1 MSNRRDFV
9 KTAGLALGATILP
22 RRVLGMGWQAP
33 SATLNIAL
41 IGAGGRGLEVM
52 SQLAGTENIVAVCDV
67 DFAYV
72 DRSVEGR
79 VRPRN
84 GREPSPENVKLGD
97 AYTKATRYGDF
108 RRMLEERKDIDA
120 VVVAT
125 PDHLHA
131 PIAMAAMQLGKHVYI
146 EKPLAYSVYETR
158 LLTRTARDAKVVAE
172 MGNQGHSEE
181 GTRRIKDIIDS
192 GILGPV
198 REVHVWTDR
207 PVRFWAQGIPR
218 PAAPA
223 APAAHAVGTQT
234 AAPAQ
239 GPASGGAASTP
250 DTIVPPRWSM
260 RTVEQ
265 AILEKMASHAQS
277 PPPGLNWDL
286 WLGPAPEIAYHPVY
300 HPFSWR
306 GWIDFGV
313 GALGDMGAHL
323 VDQPIWALGL
333 GAPTSVVA
341 SSSPWGGPAS
351 NPASYPLAMT
361 AQYEFA
367 ARGAQPPVR
376 LHWYDG
382 GLLPPRPPFFPD
394 SEPLPIGAGG
404 GGVFIG
410 ERGILTY
417 EVYGRNPKVYP
428 ASLAAEAEH
437 VPKTTPRIEGKH
449 ELNWARAC
457 KGESSVSSPFE
468 YSAMLTEI
476 MLLGL
481 VALRAG
487 QGKKILYDAASMA
500 ITNVPDA
507 NQYLTRTYRAGWA
520 L

>member
-1 MSNRRDFV
+1 MTNRRDFV
-9 KTAGLALGATILP
+9 KAAGLGLGAMIVP
-22 RRVLGMGWQAP
+22 RHVLGMSRSAP
-33 SATLNIAL
+33 LNIAL

-52 SQLAGTENIVAVCDV
+52 SQLAGSENIVAVCDV
-67 DFAYV
+67 DFGYV
-72 DRSVEGR
+72 DRSVQGR
-79 VRPRN
+79 LRPRN
-84 GREPSPENVKLGD
+84 GREPSAENVKLGE
-97 AYTKATRYGDF
+97 AYAKAARHGDF
-108 RRMLEERKDIDA
+108 RRMLEERQDIEA
-120 VVVAT
+120 VVIAT

-158 LLTRTARDAKVVAE
+158 LLTRTARDTRVVAE

-181 GTRRIKDIIDS
+181 GTRRIKDIIDA
-192 GILGPV
+192 GILGAV

-218 PAAPA
+218 PPAPA
-223 APAAHAVGTQT
+223 ADT
-234 AAPAQ
+234 AASAAGGPQ
-239 GPASGGAASTP
+239 GQGAGATSAP
-250 DTIVPPRWSM
+250 DPNVHPRWSM

-265 AILEKMASHAQS
+265 AILEKMATNPQS
-277 PPPGLNWDL
+277 PPPGLDWDL
-286 WLGPAPEIAYHPVY
+286 WLGPAPERPYHPAY

-333 GAPTSVVA
+333 GAPASVVA

-361 AQYEFA
+361 AQYEFP
-367 ARGAQPPVR
+367 ARGTQPPVR
-376 LHWYDG
+376 LSWYDG

-394 SEPLPIGAGG
+394 EEPLPIGAGG

-428 ASLAAEAEH
+428 ASVAAEAER

-449 ELNWARAC
+449 ELNWVKAC
-457 KGESSVSSPFE
+457 KGESTVSSPFE

-487 QGKKILYDAASMA
+487 QGKKILYDAAAMS

-507 NQYLTRTYRAGWA
+507 NQYLTRSYRAGWA

>member
-1 MSNRRDFV
+1 MTNRRDFV
-9 KTAGLALGATILP
+9 KASGLALGAMIVP
-22 RRVLGMGWQAP
+22 RHVLGMGRSAP
-33 SATLNIAL
+33 SATLNIAF

-52 SQLAGTENIVAVCDV
+52 SQFAGVENIVAVCDV

-72 DRSVEGR
+72 DRSVQGR
-79 VRPRN
+79 LRPRN
-84 GREPSPENVKLGD
+84 GREPSAENVKLGE
-97 AYTKATRYGDF
+97 AYSKATRYADF
-108 RRMLEERKDIDA
+108 RRMLEERRDIDA
-120 VVVAT
+120 VVIAT

-158 LLTRTARDAKVVAE
+158 LLARTARDTRVVAE

-218 PAAPA
+218 PPAPVA
-223 APAAHAVGTQT
+223 DTT
-234 AAPAQ
+234 AAAAGGPQ
-239 GPASGGAASTP
+239 GQGSSAANAP
-250 DTIVPPRWSM
+250 DPNVHPRWSM

-265 AILEKMASHAQS
+265 AILEKMATNPQS
-277 PPPGLNWDL
+277 PPPGLDWDL
-286 WLGPAPEIAYHPVY
+286 WLGPAPATPYHPAY

-323 VDQPIWALGL
+323 VDQPVWALGL
-333 GAPTSVVA
+333 GAPSSAVA
-341 SSSPWGGPAS
+341 SSSPWGGPADK
-351 NPASYPLAMT
+351 PASYPLAMT
-361 AQYEFA
+361 AQYEFP
-367 ARGAQPPVR
+367 ARGTQPPVR

-394 SEPLPIGAGG
+394 DEPLPIGAGG

-428 ASLAAEAEH
+428 ASVAAEAER
-437 VPKTTPRIEGKH
+437 VPKTTPRIDGKH
-449 ELNWARAC
+449 ELNWAKAC
-457 KGESSVSSPFE
+457 KGESTVSSPFE

-487 QGKKILYDAASMA
+487 QGKKIVYDAAAMS
-500 ITNVPDA
+500 ITNVPEA
-507 NQYLTRTYRAGWA
+507 NQYLTRSYRAGWA